1 MKVPRTAHGRVAA
14 ALALMATVA
23 VAALASLA
31 GAATQATTTLVVQDG
46 EVPNNARL
54 AAFRELDR
62 LFEQAHPGVTIRR
75 NSKSFAD
82 LIKTDALQLSG
93 SNPPDVSHV
102 NQGLPDMGQ
111 LVKAGLLTPL
121 DRHATK
127 WNWKARQSSALL
139 AVDGRVTK
147 AGKIGS
153 GSLYGISTTADLVG
167 VFANKAKLEELGLTV
182 PKTFAQFERALAKA
196 KDAGETPIMFGNL
209 DKWPG
214 IHEFQT
220 ILLALAP
227 KGQVGATVFG
237 AKGRKWSTPAAVRA
251 ATTLK
256 SWVDKDYFT
265 DGYGG
270 LGYDDAMGRFYK
282 GEGVFAITGTWKT
295 GDVAKALGNDA
306 TLFLMPSAVPGRP
319 AAAIA
324 SGGLAWTIPAKAKNK
339 ELAAEYINFVT
350 SARAAKVVQSAGDV
364 PAYVLQGKRPAGV
377 RGDALAAW
385 AQLNKTNS
393 TVGYMDWAS
402 PTFYDTVT
410 ASIQELLAG
419 KVTPQAFVKKLDA
432 DYLKYHSS

>member
-1 MKVPRTAHGRVAA
+1 MKLSRTARRRLAA
-14 ALALMATVA
+14 AFALAATVVLA
-23 VAALASLA
+23 SLASLA
-31 GAATQATTTLVVQDG
+31 GAGTQATTTLVVQDG

-54 AAFRELDR
+54 AAFRQLDR

-75 NSKSFAD
+75 ISKSFAD
-82 LIKTDALQLSG
+82 LTKTDALQLSG

-121 DRHATK
+121 DSYAKK
-127 WNWKARQSSALL
+127 WNWQSRQSTGLL
-139 AVDGRVTK
+139 AIDGRVTGE
-147 AGKIGS
+147 GKIGS

-167 VFANKAKLEELGLTV
+167 VFANRSKLRELGLGI
-182 PKTFAQFERALAKA
+182 PKTFTQFEQALAKA
-196 KDAGETPIMFGNL
+196 KAAGETPIMFGNL

-227 KGQVGATVFG
+227 KGQVGKTVFG
-237 AKGRKWSTPAAVRA
+237 APGLKWSTPAGVRA
-251 ATTLK
+251 ATTLRA
-256 SWVDKDYFT
+256 WADKEYFT
-265 DGYGG
+265 DGHGG

-295 GDVAKALGNDA
+295 GDIAEALGKNA
-306 TLFLMPSAVPGRP
+306 ALFLMPSAVRGQA

-339 ELAAEYINFVT
+339 ELAAQYINFVT
-350 SARAAKVVQSAGDV
+350 SARAAKVVQAAGDV
-364 PAYVLQGKRPAGV
+364 PAYVLAGKRPAGV
-377 RGDALAAW
+377 RGDALGAW
-385 AQLNKTNS
+385 AQVNKTNS
-393 TVGYMDWAS
+393 TTGYMDWAT

-432 DYLKYHSS
+432 DYLKYHRS